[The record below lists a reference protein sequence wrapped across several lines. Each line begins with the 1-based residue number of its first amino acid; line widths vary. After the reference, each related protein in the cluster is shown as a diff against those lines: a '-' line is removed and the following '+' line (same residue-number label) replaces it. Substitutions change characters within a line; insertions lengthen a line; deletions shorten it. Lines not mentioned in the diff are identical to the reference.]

1 MIFIESRL
9 RSLMTYRQARPDPHH
24 VAAHTKEHEVEDFCK
39 TRETHSMRSNNR
51 KVVSDHA
58 LHVLST
64 VNEFQS
70 ETVT

>member
-39 TRETHSMRSNNR
+39 IREAQYA
-51 KVVSDHA
+51 K
-58 LHVLST
+58 
-64 VNEFQS
+64 
-70 ETVT
+70 